1 MADPRTGAQRNAA
14 DVALVE
20 RCRFGD
26 EAAKRELLG
35 RVLPTMRAAI
45 TSLIG
50 AGADA
55 DDALQQGAIDL
66 LKGLAT
72 FRGESGLESWART
85 IAVRAGLRTV
95 RQRRRHEAGADPEV
109 LGLPARVAEES
120 LRDRIPRPVQVYL
133 EALPEAQREA
143 LVLRHALGY
152 TVPEIAELLGSSVN
166 TIKSRLLQARR
177 EIRRLIRRDSNL
189 GTGGPR

>member
-1 MADPRTGAQRNAA
+1 
-14 DVALVE
+14 
-20 RCRFGD
+20 
-26 EAAKRELLG
+26 
-35 RVLPTMRAAI
+35 MRAAI